1 MIKGKMR
8 RENVAKSQLPRVLGV
23 EVGAA
28 SVVKVLR
35 GIERGHNSLGVQA
48 FAHSMNTC
56 SAPPMCLAMF

>member
-28 SVVKVLR
+28 SVVKVR
-35 GIERGHNSLGVQA
+35 GGIERGHNSLGV
-48 FAHSMNTC
+48 
-56 SAPPMCLAMF
+56 